1 MPLALHR
8 TVRAVAIGLCVS
20 CLMAAAAGAQPK
32 PPEGQSE
39 GVSESEA
46 APVFT
51 RAVVRS
57 FHEEAGGKTYVRL
70 KLLPRAKLPFTV
82 QTFRVADRS
91 LLKGLA
97 EGASVKFT
105 TRHID
110 GENTVTS
117 IQPAVECRRFQP
129 CD

>member
-1 MPLALHR
+1 MPLAPHR
-8 TVRAVAIGLCVS
+8 TVLASIGLGFL
-20 CLMAAAAGAQPK
+20 LMAANAGAQPK
-32 PPEGQSE
+32 PPDGLEHAGTSAQ
-39 GVSESEA
+39 VL
-46 APVFT
+46 T

-57 FHEEAGGKTYVRL
+57 FHEEPGGKSYVRL

-91 LLKGLA
+91 LLAGLS

-105 TRHID
+105 SRHID

-117 IQPAVECRRFQP
+117 IHAVAGCQRFQP